1 MAMQTKQL
9 RQQLPA
15 GAPDAG
21 ATLTKAVMRAAG
33 FLGISQAVVASVLGI
48 STASVSRMASGHY
61 VLDSHRK
68 EWEFGVLFVRL
79 FRSLDAILGHGDQA
93 RLWLAND
100 NLALGG
106 KPLELIRTTEGL
118 VRVVHYLDAT
128 RGRI

>member
-1 MAMQTKQL
+1 MQS
-9 RQQLPA
+9 RQIPETDPVS
-15 GAPDAG
+15 GPDPG

-48 STASVSRMASGHY
+48 STASVSRMAAGLY
-61 VLDSHRK
+61 ILDTHRK

-79 FRSLDAILGHGDQA
+79 FRSLDAILGHGEQA
-93 RLWLAND
+93 RLWLTNE

-106 KPLELIRTTEGL
+106 KPLELIRSTEGL

-128 RGRI
+128 RGRV

>member
-1 MAMQTKQL
+1 MQSHQILETE
-9 RQQLPA
+9 PA
-15 GAPDAG
+15 GGVNPG

-33 FLGISQAVVASVLGI
+33 FLGISQAIVASVLGI
-48 STASVSRMASGHY
+48 STASVSRMASGGY
-61 VLDSHRK
+61 VLDAHRK

-79 FRSLDAILGHGDQA
+79 FRSLDAILGHDEQA
-93 RLWLAND
+93 RLWLTHD
-100 NLALGG
+100 NLSLGG

>member
-1 MAMQTKQL
+1 MQP
-9 RQQLPA
+9 RQIPESDPTA
-15 GAPDAG
+15 GPDTG
-21 ATLTKAVMRAAG
+21 TTLTKAVMRAAG

-48 STASVSRMASGHY
+48 STASVSRMASGGY
-61 VLDSHRK
+61 ILDAHRK

-79 FRSLDAILGHGDQA
+79 FRSLDAILGHDEQA
-93 RLWLAND
+93 RLWLTHD

>member
-1 MAMQTKQL
+1 ML
-9 RQQLPA
+9 GRQVPEAAPSA
-15 GAPDAG
+15 GPDPG
-21 ATLTKAVMRAAG
+21 TTLTKAVMRAAG
-33 FLGISQAVVASVLGI
+33 FLGISQAIVAGVLGI

-61 VLDSHRK
+61 ILDNHRK

-79 FRSLDAILGHGDQA
+79 FRSLDAILGHGEQA
-93 RLWLAND
+93 RLWLTNE

-106 KPLELIRTTEGL
+106 KPLEMIRSTEGL

>member
-1 MAMQTKQL
+1 MQSRRIPETD
-9 RQQLPA
+9 PA
-15 GAPDAG
+15 GGPDPG
-21 ATLTKAVMRAAG
+21 TTLTKAVMGAAG
-33 FLGISQAVVASVLGI
+33 FLGISQAMVASVLGI
-48 STASVSRMASGHY
+48 STASVSRMASGGY
-61 VLDSHRK
+61 VLDAHRK

-93 RLWLAND
+93 RLWLTHD

>member
-1 MAMQTKQL
+1 MQS
-9 RQQLPA
+9 RQIPETDP
-15 GAPDAG
+15 GGSPDPG
-21 ATLTKAVMRAAG
+21 TTLTKAVMRAAG
-33 FLGISQAVVASVLGI
+33 FLGISQAIVASVLGI
-48 STASVSRMASGHY
+48 STASVSRMASGLY
-61 VLDSHRK
+61 VLDAHRK

-93 RLWLAND
+93 RLWLTNE

-106 KPLELIRTTEGL
+106 KPLEMIRTTEGL

>member
-1 MAMQTKQL
+1 MQS
-9 RQQLPA
+9 RRIPEAEPA
-15 GAPDAG
+15 SGPDPG

-33 FLGISQAVVASVLGI
+33 FLGISQAIVASVLGI
-48 STASVSRMASGHY
+48 STASVSRMASGLY
-61 VLDSHRK
+61 ILDKHRK

-93 RLWLAND
+93 RLWLTNE

-106 KPLELIRTTEGL
+106 KPLEMIRTTEGL

-128 RGRI
+128 RGRV

>member
-1 MAMQTKQL
+1 MQT
-9 RQQLPA
+9 RQLPEQ
-15 GAPDAG
+15 APGSSPDPG
-21 ATLTKAVMRAAG
+21 STLTKAVMRAAG
-33 FLGISQAVVASVLGI
+33 FLGISQAIVASVLGI

-61 VLDSHRK
+61 VLDAHRK

-93 RLWLAND
+93 RLWLTND

-128 RGRI
+128 RGRV

>member
-1 MAMQTKQL
+1 MQTRQT

-48 STASVSRMASGHY
+48 STASVSRMASGQY
-61 VLDSHRK
+61 VLDMHRK

-79 FRSLDAILGHGDQA
+79 FRSLDAILGHGEQA
-93 RLWLAND
+93 RLWLSHD

>member
-1 MAMQTKQL
+1 MQPTQIPETA
-9 RQQLPA
+9 PA
-15 GAPDAG
+15 GTPDPG
-21 ATLTKAVMRAAG
+21 TTLTKAVMRAAA
-33 FLGISQAVVASVLGI
+33 FLGISQAVIASVLGI
-48 STASVSRMASGHY
+48 STASVSRMASGGY
-61 VLDSHRK
+61 ILDAHRK

-79 FRSLDAILGHGDQA
+79 FRSLDAILGHDEQA
-93 RLWLAND
+93 RLWLTHD

>member
-1 MAMQTKQL
+1 MQSKPL
-9 RQQLPA
+9 RQQQPS

-21 ATLTKAVMRAAG
+21 TTLTKAVMRAAG
-33 FLGISQAVVASVLGI
+33 FLGISQAVVATVLGI
-48 STASVSRMASGHY
+48 STASVSRMASGQY
-61 VLDSHRK
+61 VLDAHRK

-128 RGRI
+128 RGRV